1 MDKKEGGSVFDRLP
15 QRHLSESE
23 KQYIILMIEKSK
35 IYRERATLVLDKGLM
50 LFFAFLV
57 FSLIALQN
65 ELISK
70 MLFNLLVISAVVILI
85 LSVTP
90 YMRVSRKEEVRID
103 RVLDELTGEK
113 R

>member
-1 MDKKEGGSVFDRLP
+1 MEKKEDSNVFDKLP

-70 MLFNLLVISAVVILI
+70 TLFNILVISAVIILI

-90 YMRVSRKEEVRID
+90 YMNVSRKEEIKID
-103 RVLDELTGEK
+103 NVLDELTGDK